1 MTPPDVPPAGPRPTA
16 RPVTRPAELPGP
28 VLAAAAVAWLA
39 AYALPILVTDL
50 PAPARHACTAV
61 TAGVW
66 VLFGVD
72 YLRRLAQAHD
82 RVRFVVTHP
91 LDLALLVL
99 PALGPLR
106 LLRVLT
112 VLRILNRNSGSSL
125 RGRVGL
131 YVVSA
136 TTVVGF
142 CAALAVLEA
151 ERTDPAAVITT
162 FPDACWWVATTIT
175 TVGYGD
181 LYPVTG
187 TGRLVAVGLMLAG
200 IALLGVVTA
209 SLASW
214 LIDRVSD
221 EQEESAAATRADVQ
235 ALAREVRQLR
245 AELRAERGGP
255 DPRPGG

>member
-1 MTPPDVPPAGPRPTA
+1 MPQPDALTADRGSRPGD
-16 RPVTRPAELPGP
+16 AELPGH
-28 VLAAAAVAWLA
+28 VLVVAAALWLV
-39 AYALPILVTDL
+39 AYALPVLAPGLPPAARTACALVSV
-50 PAPARHACTAV
+50 A
-61 TAGVW
+61 VW

-72 YLRRLAQAHD
+72 YAWRLFRAPHRLRFAW
-82 RVRFVVTHP
+82 THP

-112 VLRILNRNSGSSL
+112 VLRILNRSSGASL

-131 YVVSA
+131 YVGSA
-136 TTVVGF
+136 TVLVGF
-142 CAALAVLEA
+142 CAALAVLDA
-151 ERTDPAAVITT
+151 ERGAPGANITT
-162 FPDACWWVATTIT
+162 FADASWWVVTTIT

-181 LYPVTG
+181 FHPVTS

-200 IALLGVVTA
+200 IALLGIVTA

-221 EQEESAAATRADVQ
+221 GQQESAAATRADVE

-245 AELRAERGGP
+245 AELRARDASAGSAPPAP
-255 DPRPGG
+255 DE